1 MVAIRFHSFSGKN
14 ESKIRENTKKITIL
28 MEDDQMLK

>member
-14 ESKIRENTKKITIL
+14 ESKIRENYQKNYYFIKN
-28 MEDDQMLK
+28 DQMLK